1 MISQKLSLERKLWIM
16 CLFQSSRNQW
26 NAFLLVVVLD
36 CKPQAGDVSFSIQ
49 QVLKKSPHLASW
61 REREHR

>member
-1 MISQKLSLERKLWIM
+1 MISQQLSLERKLWIK

-26 NAFLLVVVLD
+26 NAFLLVIALD

-49 QVLKKSPHLASW
+49 QVL
-61 REREHR
+61 